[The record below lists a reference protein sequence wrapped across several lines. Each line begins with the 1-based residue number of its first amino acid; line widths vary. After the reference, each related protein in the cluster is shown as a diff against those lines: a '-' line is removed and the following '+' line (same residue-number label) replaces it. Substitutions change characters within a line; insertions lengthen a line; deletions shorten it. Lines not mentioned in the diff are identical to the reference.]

1 MKRGMIYLDYAATT
15 PVDDEVLE
23 AMIPYFCEVFSNP
36 SSKHSC
42 GRKAAKAVADSRKTM
57 AELLGARNPSE
68 IVFTSGASEA
78 NNLAIKGLAECFDE
92 PKHFI
97 TTSIEHKAA
106 LNAMKD
112 LKEWEHRVTVV
123 HPGPDGIVDP
133 KDILDAIEDDTVMV
147 SCMLVNNEIGTIQP
161 IDDIGDICHSH
172 GIAFHTDAT
181 QGFGKLPVRVGS
193 NIDMLSLSAHK
204 FYGPK
209 GVGALYVAEELP
221 LKCQISGGAQE
232 QGMRAGT
239 LNVPGIVG
247 MAKAA
252 QIACGKMGEEW
263 DRLKALE
270 TLFLGLVRKT
280 IPMAYLQGN
289 YEHKVPWINNICF
302 YDADAG
308 RVRDALGKRE
318 ICVSRTSACSK
329 SGDKSHV
336 LEAIGT
342 DEALQSGAVRFSF
355 GSRTTEERIRIAAK
369 ALREVVAQLR
379 AKEI

>member
-1 MKRGMIYLDYAATT
+1 MKRGLTYLDYAATT
-15 PVDDEVLE
+15 PVDSQVLE

-36 SSKHSC
+36 SSKHTC
-42 GRKAAKAVADSRKTM
+42 GRAAAKAVSDSRKTM
-57 AELLGARNPSE
+57 ADLLGARSPDE

-92 PKHFI
+92 PRHFI

-112 LKEWEHRVTVV
+112 LQEWDHRVTFVSPREDGVV
-123 HPGPDGIVDP
+123 HPQ
-133 KDILDAIEDDTVMV
+133 DILDAIADDTVMV

-161 IDDIGDICHSH
+161 IDDIGDICRSH

-193 NIDMLSLSAHK
+193 NVDMLSLSAHK

-209 GVGALYVAEELP
+209 GVGALYVADELT
-221 LKCQISGGAQE
+221 LKCQISGGSQE
-232 QGMRAGT
+232 KDLRAGT

-247 MAKAA
+247 MAEAA
-252 QIACGKMGEEW
+252 KISCGRMREEW
-263 DRLKALE
+263 ERLKALE

-280 IPMAYLQGN
+280 IPMSYLQGN

-302 YDADAG
+302 YNADAG
-308 RVRDALGKRE
+308 RIRDELGKRE
-318 ICVSRTSACSK
+318 ICVSRTSACSR
-329 SGDKSHV
+329 SGAQSHV

-342 DEALQSGAVRFSF
+342 NEALRSGAVRFSF
-355 GSRTTEERIRIAAK
+355 GSRTNEDRIRHAAAELK
-369 ALREVVAQLR
+369 DVVAKIR
-379 AKEI
+379 EKEI

>member
-1 MKRGMIYLDYAATT
+1 MKRGLIYLDYAATT
-15 PVDDEVLE
+15 PVDSQVLE
-23 AMIPYFCEVFSNP
+23 AMIPYFCDVFSNP

-42 GRKAAKAVADSRKTM
+42 GRKAAKAVADARKTM
-57 AELLGARNPSE
+57 AELLGARSPSE

-106 LNAMKD
+106 LNAMRD
-112 LKEWEHRVTVV
+112 LKEWEHRVT
-123 HPGPDGIVDP
+123 IVDP
-133 KDILDAIEDDTVMV
+133 NANGVIDPRDILDAISDDTVMV

-161 IDDIGDICHSH
+161 IDDIGDICHEH

-181 QGFGKLPVRVGS
+181 QGFGKLPVRVGG

-209 GVGALYVAEELP
+209 GVGALYVADELP
-221 LKCQISGGAQE
+221 LKCQISGGSQE

-252 QIACGKMGEEW
+252 QVTCGRMAEEW
-263 DRLKALE
+263 ARLKALE
-270 TLFLGLVRKT
+270 TLFLGIVRKT
-280 IPMAYLQGN
+280 IPMAYLQGS
-289 YEHKVPWINNICF
+289 YEQKVPWINNICF
-302 YDADAG
+302 YGADAG
-308 RVRDALGKRE
+308 RIRDELGKRE
-318 ICVSRTSACSK
+318 ICVSRTSACAK
-329 SGDKSHV
+329 SGDRSHV

-355 GSRTTEERIRIAAK
+355 GSRTDENRVRTAAS
-369 ALREVVAQLR
+369 ALREIVAQLR
-379 AKEI
+379 GKEI

>member
-1 MKRGMIYLDYAATT
+1 MIYLDYAATT
-15 PVDDEVLE
+15 PVDERVLE

-42 GRKAAKAVADSRKTM
+42 GRRAAKAVASSRKMM
-57 AELLGARNPSE
+57 ADLLGADSPDE
-68 IVFTSGASEA
+68 IVFTAGASEA

-106 LNAMKD
+106 LNAMQD

-123 HPGPDGIVDP
+123 SPGRDGIVDP
-133 KDILDAIEDDTVMV
+133 QDIADAIADDTVMV

-161 IDDIGDICHSH
+161 IDDIGDLCKEH
-172 GIAFHTDAT
+172 GIVFHTDAT
-181 QGFGKLPVRVGS
+181 QGFGKLPLRVGR

-209 GVGALYVAEELP
+209 GVGALYVGNNLGLT
-221 LKCQISGGAQE
+221 LKCQISGGSQE
-232 QGMRAGT
+232 MGLRAGT

-247 MAKAA
+247 MAEAA
-252 QIACGKMGEEW
+252 MLACGNMAPEW
-263 DRLKALE
+263 DRLKRLE
-270 TLFLGLVRKT
+270 SLFLGAIRKG
-280 IPMAYLQGN
+280 IPMSYLQGN
-289 YEHKVPWINNICF
+289 PERKVPWINNICF
-302 YDADAG
+302 YGADAG
-308 RVRDALGKRE
+308 QIRDELGLRE

-329 SGDKSHV
+329 SGAKSHV

-342 DEALQSGAVRFSF
+342 TDALQAGAVRVSF
-355 GSRTTEERIRIAAK
+355 GSRTTDERVQIAAD
-369 ALREVVAQLR
+369 ALCEVVAGIR
-379 AKEI
+379 KKGKMG